1 MQLFTEG
8 RTDAIFQFESS
19 GMQDIC
25 RKLKPKSIDDLSALN
40 ALYRPGP
47 IDGGMVDDFILR
59 HHGKKSVRYIVPE
72 MKEILDSTN
81 GVIVYQEQAM
91 QLAQKLAGYTMAEAD
106 SLRKAMGK
114 KNREEMARQEQKFI
128 LGAVARGIKQDKAQ
142 QIFSLMAQFA
152 DYGFPKAHSVAYA
165 YLAFQTGYLKAHYP
179 EHFYA
184 AVLSN
189 EVDDTAKVFNYS
201 KEMRGQGIALLPPD
215 VNESEV
221 GFTAL
226 KGAIRYGLAAIKGIG
241 FASVNAITR
250 ARQQGRFKSMFDF
263 TERLDD
269 GAINK
274 RVLEGLVCS
283 GAFDSL
289 KPADVTNAEWRAR
302 HCAAID
308 TALARSAR
316 ARRTKA
322 LGQNDLF
329 GGAAMPELDPSAE
342 LPKVTSWP
350 EAEMLA
356 AEKKAL
362 GFYITGHPLDAHLE
376 TINQLGAVTSAEL
389 AQRETNSRAAV
400 AGLVRDLQIKTTKK
414 GDRFAIFRLEDQA
427 GAVKC
432 VLWPEPYRR
441 NSSVIADEATILVT
455 GRAEVSDEGIATLM
469 ADKITE
475 LTQAVQQK
483 ARELTI
489 RLSTGDP
496 QQFESVKNLLEQAPG
511 DCEVFVEIRLDNMSV
526 RVRAHPSLKI
536 QGSVEIESGLR
547 TLGCEVIWD
556 GFESATRVAAAAG

>member
-1 MQLFTEG
+1 
-8 RTDAIFQFESS
+8 
-19 GMQDIC
+19 
-25 RKLKPKSIDDLSALN
+25 
-40 ALYRPGP
+40 
-47 IDGGMVDDFILR
+47 
-59 HHGKKSVRYIVPE
+59 
-72 MKEILDSTN
+72 
-81 GVIVYQEQAM
+81 
-91 QLAQKLAGYTMAEAD
+91 
-106 SLRKAMGK
+106 
-114 KNREEMARQEQKFI
+114 
-128 LGAVARGIKQDKAQ
+128 
-142 QIFSLMAQFA
+142 MAQFA

-189 EVDDTAKVFNYS
+189 EVDDTAKVFKYS

-241 FASVNAITR
+241 FASVNAITK
-250 ARQQGRFKSMFDF
+250 ARQQGRFKSLFDF

-289 KPADVTNAEWRAR
+289 MPAEVTNAEWRAR
-302 HCAAID
+302 HCAVID
-308 TALARSAR
+308 IALARSAR

-329 GGAAMPELDPSAE
+329 GGAAVPDSDPSAE
-342 LPKVTSWP
+342 LPRVASWSIT
-350 EAEMLA
+350 EMLT

-362 GFYITGHPLDAHLE
+362 GFYITGHPLDEYLE

-400 AGLVRDLQIKTTKK
+400 AGVVRDLQLKTTKK
-414 GDRFAIFRLEDQA
+414 GDRFAIFRLQDQA

-441 NSSVIADEATILVT
+441 NSSVIAEEATILVT
-455 GRAEVSDEGIATLM
+455 GRAEISDEGAATLM
-469 ADKITE
+469 ADRITE

-483 ARELTI
+483 ARELII
-489 RLSTGDP
+489 RMPASNDP
-496 QQFESVKNLLEQAPG
+496 QQYEVIKNLLERVPG
-511 DCEVFVEIRLDNMSV
+511 DCEVFVEMQLDKMTV
-526 RVRAHPSLKI
+526 RVRTHPSLKI
-536 QGSVEIESGLR
+536 QGSVQIESELR

-556 GFESATRVAAAAG
+556 GFAAPVRVAAAGASN

>member
-1 MQLFTEG
+1 
-8 RTDAIFQFESS
+8 
-19 GMQDIC
+19 
-25 RKLKPKSIDDLSALN
+25 
-40 ALYRPGP
+40 
-47 IDGGMVDDFILR
+47 
-59 HHGKKSVRYIVPE
+59 
-72 MKEILDSTN
+72 
-81 GVIVYQEQAM
+81 
-91 QLAQKLAGYTMAEAD
+91 MAEAD

-114 KNREEMARQEQKFI
+114 KNREEMARQEQKFV

-165 YLAFQTGYLKAHYP
+165 YLAFQTGYLKAHYA

-189 EVDDTAKVFNYS
+189 EVDDTAKVFRYS

-226 KGAIRYGLAAIKGIG
+226 KGAIRYGLAAIEGTG
-241 FASVNAITR
+241 FASVNAITK
-250 ARQQGRFKSMFDF
+250 ARHQGRFKSLFDF

-269 GAINK
+269 RTINK

-289 KPADVTNAEWRAR
+289 KPAEVSTAEWRAR

-329 GGAAMPELDPSAE
+329 GGAAAPEPDPSAE
-342 LPKVTSWP
+342 LPRIAAWSTG
-350 EAEMLA
+350 EMLA

-389 AQRETNSRAAV
+389 AQRETNSRASV
-400 AGLVRDLQIKTTKK
+400 AGVVRDLQLKNTKK

-427 GAVKC
+427 GSIKC

-455 GRAEVSDEGIATLM
+455 GRAEVSDEGAATLM
-469 ADKITE
+469 ADRITE

-483 ARELTI
+483 AREIVI
-489 RLSTGDP
+489 RMPPSSES
-496 QQFESVKNLLEQAPG
+496 QQYENIKNLLEGAPG
-511 DCEVFVEIRLDNMSV
+511 ECEVFVETHVENMIV

-536 QGSVEIESGLR
+536 QGSVQIESELR
-547 TLGCEVIWD
+547 ALGCEVFWD
-556 GFESATRVAAAAG
+556 GFETARVAAAAG